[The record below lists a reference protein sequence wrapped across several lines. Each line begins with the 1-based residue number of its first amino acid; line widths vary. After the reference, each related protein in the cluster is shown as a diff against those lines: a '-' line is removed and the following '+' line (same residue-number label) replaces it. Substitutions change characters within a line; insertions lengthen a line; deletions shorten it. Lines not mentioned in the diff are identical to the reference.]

1 MRSTIVISTSYE
13 TSTGDDKADV
23 AYPAFYR
30 EYEEKN
36 IIQEINFVLEN
47 PTMQNFDGDFSTI
60 LKN

>member
-1 MRSTIVISTSYE
+1 MRSTIAISTSYE
-13 TSTGDDKADV
+13 TSAGDDKADA
-23 AYPAFYR
+23 AYHVFYR